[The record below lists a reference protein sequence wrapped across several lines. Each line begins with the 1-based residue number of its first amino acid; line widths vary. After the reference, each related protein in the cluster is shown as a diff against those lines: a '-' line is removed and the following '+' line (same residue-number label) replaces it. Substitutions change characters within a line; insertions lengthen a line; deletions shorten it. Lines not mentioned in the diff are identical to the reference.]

1 MLINKSLIFFLLAVF
16 VSPITQAIGEE
27 QSLLAIKSLVTPQ
40 QIELVIQKFQPT
52 MKPEQRTK
60 LSGLVQQQLNNLTPK
75 EVAQFA
81 NTKMVDMP
89 ELVKKHIKKM
99 PPSEL
104 KQIQE
109 TLKIQKSLH

>member
-1 MLINKSLIFFLLAVF
+1 MLINQSLIFLLLGAI
-16 VSPITQAIGEE
+16 VSPMALAIGEE
-27 QSLLAIKSLVTPQ
+27 QSLLAIKSLVSPQ
-40 QIELVIQKFQPT
+40 QIEQVIQKFQPN
-52 MKPEQRTK
+52 MKPEQRTQI
-60 LSGLVQQQLNNLTPK
+60 SRLVQQQLNNLSPK
-75 EVAQFA
+75 ELAQLA

-104 KQIQE
+104 IQIQE